1 VLPAQVNA
9 TQGICCSERCADG
22 QYCKLVS
29 VTVNQCVECVS
40 SADCANGCNTVT
52 GACNELRGNGEA
64 CTNRNECAAGGD
76 CVLHYADPDN
86 DDFATVSAAQAR
98 FCVSGSFNMP
108 GQTTRQP
115 GTTTTTDCFEGN
127 ADVHPGQ
134 TRGFTVGAPD
144 PNGSHLAFD
153 YDCNGREES
162 PNPALNAPQ
171 DCSNAAL
178 GACTARGSWILGQN
192 AVGAVGVPACGGQ
205 SYFSPCDFCGPDPTV
220 CGGCSGGIITRE
232 CR

>member
-9 TQGICCSERCADG
+9 TQGICCSQRCADG

-40 SADCANGCNTVT
+40 DLDCPNGCNTAT
-52 GACNELRGNGEA
+52 GACNALRGNGEA
-64 CTNRNECAAGGD
+64 CTNRSECANGGD

-115 GTTTTTDCFEGN
+115 GTTAATDCFEGN

-134 TRGFTVGAPD
+134 TRGFTVAAPD
-144 PNGSHLAFD
+144 PNGAHLPFD

-162 PNPALNAPQ
+162 PNAALNALQ

-178 GACTARGSWILGQN
+178 GQCSARASWASQRDAPDFPGL
-192 AVGAVGVPACGGQ
+192 PACGQVGYI
-205 SYFSPCDFCGPDPTV
+205 SACVDLGA
-220 CGGCSGGIITRE
+220 GCSGVAGGPLTRD